1 MIMSELNAS
10 SHALTAIHAL
20 HKAERQQSRAME
32 QLSTGQR
39 IMSAADDVAGFAINN
54 KMAFQISGLHQ
65 AVRNAND
72 GISMLQVAD
81 SAVSGI
87 QSMLFRMRDLAVQS
101 LNDTYSSD
109 DRTALDTE
117 FQELESEISKVLETT
132 HWNGANL
139 LDGSAGNG
147 GTVALHVGDSPDD
160 GIALNFADLTSSE
173 LATTR
178 SIALPA
184 NSSQALISIDLAM
197 NDLDSNRA
205 VWGAAINRLSHTANH
220 GMEVAMQ
227 MSVSK
232 SRIADADYAQATAD
246 MARAM
251 ILKQAGTAMLSQAN
265 QMPRQVLALLR

>member
-1 MIMSELNAS
+1 MSELNAS

-20 HKAERQQSRAME
+20 DQAERLQSRTA
-32 QLSTGQR
+32 QKLSTGQR
-39 IMSAADDVAGFAINN
+39 ILSAADDVAGFAINN

-101 LNDTYSSD
+101 LNDTYSGD

-132 HWNGANL
+132 HWNGAKL
-139 LDGSAGNG
+139 LDGSAGSA
-147 GTVALHVGDSPDD
+147 GTVALHVGATPDD

-178 SIALPA
+178 SIDLPA
-184 NSSQALISIDLAM
+184 NSSQALVSIDLAM
-197 NDLDSNRA
+197 NDLDATRG
-205 VWGAAINRLSHTANH
+205 VWGAAINRLTHSANH
-220 GMEVAMQ
+220 GMEVSLQISA
-227 MSVSK
+227 SK
-232 SRIADADYAQATAD
+232 SRIADTDYAQATAD